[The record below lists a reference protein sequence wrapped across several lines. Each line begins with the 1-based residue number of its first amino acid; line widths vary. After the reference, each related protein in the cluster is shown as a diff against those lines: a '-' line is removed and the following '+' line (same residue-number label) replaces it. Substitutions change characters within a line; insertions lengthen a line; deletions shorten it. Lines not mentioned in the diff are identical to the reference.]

1 MVILSDSVT
10 GMFFHFFLPKNH
22 FLGELELGPFKRT
35 FKALYNHIKHD
46 FLTFSIKKISKLEQ
60 QKCDS
65 VTA

>member
-10 GMFFHFFLPKNH
+10 GMFFHF
-22 FLGELELGPFKRT
+22 LGKLELGPFKRT
-35 FKALYNHIKHD
+35 FKALHNHIKQD